1 MKEPCCGKQANSAID
16 KENVSKGL
24 SPTEGVEKQGFS
36 APGASAGPLALWA
49 SAPLKV
55 SERGSQ
61 MRGQQLLLTEAKN
74 LLIIRSIKGQNS
86 L

>member
-1 MKEPCCGKQANSAID
+1 MKEPCCGEQANSAID
-16 KENVSKGL
+16 KENAYKDFS
-24 SPTEGVEKQGFS
+24 STEGVEKQGFS
-36 APGASAGPLALWA
+36 APGASNGPLALWA

-55 SERGSQ
+55 SERRSQ
-61 MRGQQLLLTEAKN
+61 MRGQQLLLTEAKI

>member
-1 MKEPCCGKQANSAID
+1 MKESCCDKQANSAIN

-36 APGASAGPLALWA
+36 ALGASAGPLALWA

-55 SERGSQ
+55 SERRSQ

-74 LLIIRSIKGQNS
+74 LLIMRSMKGQNS